1 MFTFWVRSRFRAN
14 PGPNLEHEHSTENE
28 EQRTTGFYN
37 VRVPSAIRRDIGQL
51 LIGSLPGKTVT
62 PEMRSLAR
70 EFSLGGIIFFA
81 RNIEAPEQVAE
92 LSHDVQ
98 GLATSLPL
106 WVSVDQEGGRVA
118 RLKAPFTVWPP
129 MATLGRSGDE
139 ALARRFAKALA
150 TELRAVGIT
159 LDYAPVLDIHT
170 NPKNPIIGDRALAED
185 ADSVARLGAAI
196 IQTLQSNGVAA
207 CGKHFPG
214 HGDTSVDSHLELPL
228 IEHPPDRI
236 RRVELVP
243 FREAVKAGVAF
254 IMTAHVLVPS
264 LDEEKPATL
273 SRRIVQGMLRDEL
286 GYPGVILSDDLE
298 MKAIAKTYAVP
309 DAAVQAIAAGCD
321 GLLICAGD
329 VDVQAATLEA
339 LVRAVEQDVI
349 PYKRL
354 EDALKR
360 NRVAK
365 ERFLAAPVATNQR
378 AQLRHVLGCDEHQR
392 IVDEMARY
400 A

>member
-1 MFTFWVRSRFRAN
+1 MFS
-14 PGPNLEHEHSTENE
+14 
-28 EQRTTGFYN
+28 
-37 VRVPSAIRRDIGQL
+37 VPSAIRREIGQL
-51 LIGSLPGKTVT
+51 LIGSLPAKTIT
-62 PEMRSLAR
+62 PELRSLAR
-70 EFSLGGIIFFA
+70 DFSLGGVIFFS

-98 GLATSLPL
+98 SLASESPL

-129 MATLGRSGDE
+129 MAALGRSGDLS
-139 ALARRFAKALA
+139 LASRFGKALA

-185 ADSVARLGAAI
+185 ADGVARLGTAI
-196 IQTLQSNGVAA
+196 IESLQGAGVAA

-228 IEHPPDRI
+228 VEHPPDRI

-243 FREAVKAGVAF
+243 FRAAIRARVAF
-254 IMTAHVLVPS
+254 IMTAHILVPS
-264 LDEEKPATL
+264 LDEDVPATL
-273 SRRIVQGMLRDEL
+273 SKRIVQGMLRDEL
-286 GYPGVILSDDLE
+286 GFPGVILSDDLE
-298 MKAIAKTYAVP
+298 MKAIAKTYEVP

-321 GLLICAGD
+321 GLLICSGD
-329 VDVQAATLEA
+329 VNVQAATLEA
-339 LVRAVEQDVI
+339 LVHAVEKDVI

-360 NRVAK
+360 LRTAK
-365 ERFLAAPVATNQR
+365 ERFLAAPVVSHQR

-392 IVDEMARY
+392 IVDDMSRFV
-400 A
+400 

>member
-1 MFTFWVRSRFRAN
+1 MIRTIENDPNARTF
-14 PGPNLEHEHSTENE
+14 
-28 EQRTTGFYN
+28 RTTRTTEFYN

-51 LIGSLPGKTVT
+51 LIGSLPGRTIT
-62 PEMRSLAR
+62 PEIRSLAR
-70 EFSLGGIIFFA
+70 EFSLGGVIFFA

-98 GLATSLPL
+98 ALGSELPI

-129 MATLGRSGDE
+129 MAALGRSGDVS
-139 ALARRFAKALA
+139 LAARFGKALA

-185 ADSVARLGAAI
+185 AEAVARLGTAI
-196 IQTLQSNGVAA
+196 IESLQRHGVAA

-214 HGDTSVDSHLELPL
+214 HGDTSVDSHLDLPL
-228 IEHPPDRI
+228 VEHPPDRI

-243 FREAVKAGVAF
+243 FRAAIKTGVAF

-273 SRRIVQGMLRDEL
+273 SRAIVQGMLRDEL
-286 GYPGVILSDDLE
+286 GFQGVILSDDLE
-298 MKAIAKTYAVP
+298 MKAIAKSFPVP
-309 DAAVQAIAAGCD
+309 EAAVQAITAGCD
-321 GLLICAGD
+321 GLLVCSGD

-360 NRVAK
+360 LRVAK
-365 ERFLAAPVATNQR
+365 ERFLAAPVAINQR

-392 IVDEMARY
+392 IVDEMSRFV
-400 A
+400 